1 MLRSIIYLLAWPEL
15 FSMSRAIGSSLRKV
29 CWYASGVPSKL
40 FAHAASALLLLAAE
54 TSLLKQL
61 QDVTV
66 FRLKLSPQNQIVMA
80 FCVHSF
86 SPLPPAVT

>member
-66 FRLKLSPQNQIVMA
+66 FRLKLSPQIKSSWRFV
-80 FCVHSF
+80 FILFLLCL
-86 SPLPPAVT
+86 PL